1 AMLPD
6 RCGSKHQAPR
16 QGVFFLLLPPL
27 FSLIIAQTPDS
38 FRNQGFVDGLLLRRS
53 ILRRNFFV
61 SFIECGTVA

>member
-38 FRNQGFVDGLLLRRS
+38 FRNQGFVDGLKTQKRFNRFCVLLFAAFLS
-53 ILRRNFFV
+53 L
-61 SFIECGTVA
+61 